1 MEPTPGTGHPRLD
14 EAIRELIAEAA
25 DLNDSRRDTDLLEEM
40 LTTVVRLNADV
51 AERGD
56 LKLIN
61 TSLRELRDAFL
72 LFSKYRAERKVAV
85 FGSARLPEDDPNYQ
99 MAVSFSEEMAQRR
112 DWMVVTGAGPGIMEA
127 SNRGAGPGRSFGVN
141 IRLPFEDSANP
152 FVEPDRLVNF
162 NYFFTR
168 KLIFVKESDAFALF
182 PGGFGTLDETFE
194 LLTLAQTGKTSVRP
208 IVLIEAPGTGYWQP
222 WLDFVET
229 SLVRQGTIS
238 PHDLNLFTYTTDPVA
253 AADEITRF
261 YTNYHSQRFVGDRL
275 VLRLMR
281 PPGDEDLAWLND
293 EFGDMLA
300 SGRIEAIEATEAEI
314 ADDDHVEL
322 PRLRLHFDRRSLGR
336 LRYMVNAI
344 NDLSPGEPAPAGD

>member
-1 MEPTPGTGHPRLD
+1 MEPTPGTRHPRLD
-14 EAIRELIAEAA
+14 EAIQALIAEAI
-25 DLNDSRRDTDLLEEM
+25 DLNGSRRDTDLLEEM
-40 LTTVVRLNADV
+40 LTTVVQLNAD
-51 AERGD
+51 AADRGD

-61 TSLRELRDAFL
+61 TSLREMRNAFL
-72 LFSKYRAERKVAV
+72 LFGKYRAERKVSV
-85 FGSARLPEDDPNYQ
+85 FGSARLPEDDPNYR
-99 MAVSFSEEMAQRR
+99 MAVSFAEEMAQRR

-127 SNRGAGPGRSFGVN
+127 ANRGAGPGRSFGVN
-141 IRLPFEDSANP
+141 IRLPFEDAANP
-152 FVEPDRLVNF
+152 FVEPDRLIDF
-162 NYFFTR
+162 HYFFTR

-194 LLTLAQTGKTSVRP
+194 LLTLTQTGKTSVHP
-208 IVLIEAPGTGYWQP
+208 IVLLEAPGTGYWQP

-229 SLVRQGTIS
+229 SLVRKGTIS
-238 PHDLNLFTYTTDPVA
+238 AHDLNLFTYTTDPMA

-275 VLRLMR
+275 VLRLVR
-281 PPGDEDLAWLND
+281 PLGDEDLAWLND

-300 SGRIEAIEATEAEI
+300 SGRIEAIEATETEI

-336 LRYMVNAI
+336 LRYMVDAI